1 MGISMSFNVGTSGK
15 SKGSLGA
22 SDKHNERK
30 YKSNSLENTNSNI
43 NFELS
48 KNNKILRGTRDLYK
62 DVEKTYKEEFTKA
75 VEDYNAKQKRNDR
88 KIYDYFQKISDDK
101 KTNLYT
107 EVVVQVGDNEFW
119 KNKNLEEKK
128 QMVEVFNKQL
138 EIIEKEYPNFKISN
152 ATAHFD
158 ETSPHMHIIG
168 VCVSDRETALKNKD
182 DKKVSKRKNGL
193 EKYVSQSEIFTQK
206 NLLEFHKVFDEKSL
220 KIFNEV
226 YKTNEVL
233 NDKKL
238 HQEHLDLKTFKMSA
252 EKIKEAQK
260 EFDDLKLKKEEVKS
274 DIKDLEKEKSNLE
287 NLKIENK
294 DLRKKLT
301 AENEKFLEL
310 ESIDKKARKKEPSMF
325 NKEYTVTMS
334 KAEYDSLM
342 TYAINGEQYYKE
354 NLTIKKAYSNLLTEK
369 NNLMSKNDILS
380 TQNNNLLNVEIPSYQ
395 NEIDVLKHQL
405 KIVSSVLED
414 DKEKN
419 NYISKLENALPTEKV
434 REIKRELQEEKE
446 NEVWK
451 GRESDG
457 WGLGD
462 D

>member
-1 MGISMSFNVGTSGK
+1 MSFNVGTSGK

>member
-1 MGISMSFNVGTSGK
+1 MSYAIMRIAKVKAPNIGGV
-15 SKGSLGA
+15 
-22 SDKHNERK
+22 DKHNERK
-30 YKSNSLENTNSNI
+30 NKNYSNEDINTELTHLNYSLIECESYKSAI
-43 NFELS
+43 NKQIQERYTS
-48 KNNKILRGTRDLYK
+48 SRSIRK
-62 DVEKTYKEEFTKA
+62 DA
-75 VEDYNAKQKRNDR
+75 V
-88 KIYDYFQKISDDK
+88 
-101 KTNLYT
+101 
-107 EVVVQVGDNEFW
+107 VG
-119 KNKNLEEKK
+119 
-128 QMVEVFNKQL
+128 VEVLFTSD
-138 EIIEKEYPNFKISN
+138 KEF
-152 ATAHFD
+152 FD
-158 ETSPHMHIIG
+158 KLTPEQE
-168 VCVSDRETALKNKD
+168 RL
-182 DKKVSKRKNGL
+182 
-193 EKYVSQSEIFTQK
+193 YF
-206 NLLEFHKVFDEKSL
+206 EKSL
-220 KIFNEV
+220 EFLKDFAGEKNVISAVVHKDE
-226 YKTNEVL
+226 KTPHL
-233 NDKKL
+233 HCLFTPITNDGRLHFKSFVDGKFEMQKL
-238 HQEHLDLKTFKMSA
+238 QDRYYNHISQYFDLERGKSA
-252 EKIKEAQK
+252 EQTKRKHLSVTEYKLETAISERELELEKITKNTEEIKSKNSDLESQK
-260 EFDDLKLKKEEVKS
+260 EQLQKEQ
-274 DIKDLEKEKSNLE
+274 DNTNNALKDLEEFSKSLEKKKKEKEKEEKLNQQ
-287 NLKIENK
+287 LKE
-294 DLRKKLT
+294 KLT
-301 AENEKFLEL
+301 AENEKFLKI
-310 ESIDKKARKKEPSMF
+310 ESIEKSVRKKEPSMF

-369 NNLMSKNDILS
+369 NNLMSKNDTLS